1 MEKTSSDAQLHM
13 LSDSILQTK
22 QLLQKEIRDVRE
34 ECDRKVR
41 ENDGSSEVF
50 RKMQMVIDVLKGEV
64 AQLRVRSD
72 GVPREL
78 EAMAKVIEKVKA
90 EVDEVKKE
98 SGNNFSSID
107 VKLMKINEQFDKIH
121 KQPTYNPPPLV
132 LQQI

>member
-1 MEKTSSDAQLHM
+1 M
-13 LSDSILQTK
+13 LSDSLLQTK

-41 ENDGSSEVF
+41 ENDRSSEAI
-50 RKMQMVIDVLKGEV
+50 RKMEMVIDVLKAEI

-90 EVDEVKKE
+90 EVDEAKKE

-107 VKLMKINEQFDKIH
+107 VKLMKINE
-121 KQPTYNPPPLV
+121 
-132 LQQI
+132 